1 MSFRAYLES
10 HYIAACNLQRGIS
23 RDSQMIAMLR
33 DGPQDASLVKSW
45 MRDYGLFQG
54 ITSQNREAIVNRFLA
69 FSRSHTKTSLVSREA
84 ISELYSEL
92 FTVLYREV
100 ARSWMSA
107 TSKLLWCLY
116 PDDIVIYDT
125 FVHRT
130 LVVMQCIDNDLS
142 GFPRIGTTPK
152 IEKETDIEIATV
164 HYMNYQDMVRKL
176 LSVHA
181 EALSDLRRVNSE
193 AYQYDIR
200 ILDKLL
206 WMIGDTKRAY

>member
-23 RDSQMIAMLR
+23 RDPQMIAMLR
-33 DGPQDASLVKSW
+33 DGPQDVSLVKSW

-54 ITSQNREAIVNRFLA
+54 ITSQNREAIVNRFIA

-84 ISELYSEL
+84 LSELYSEL
-92 FTVLYREV
+92 FTALYREV

-116 PDDIVIYDT
+116 PDDIVIYDA

-130 LVVMQCIDNDLS
+130 LVVMQCIDGDLS
-142 GFPRIGTTPK
+142 GFPRIGPTPK

-181 EALSDLRRVNSE
+181 KALSDLRRVNSE
-193 AYQYDIR
+193 TYQYDIR